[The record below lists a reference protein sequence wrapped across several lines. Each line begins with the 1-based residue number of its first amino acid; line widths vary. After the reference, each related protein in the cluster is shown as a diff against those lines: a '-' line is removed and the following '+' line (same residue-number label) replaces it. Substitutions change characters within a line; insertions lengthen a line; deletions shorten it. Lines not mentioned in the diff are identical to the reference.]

1 MGNKTR
7 IFGIAAAIAASAALF
22 AAPAQARTSINLSIG
37 TAVPYG
43 YVQPGY
49 VYTQPSYVYTQP
61 SYVYTE
67 PSYVYT
73 QPSYV
78 YTQPSTTIYYSN
90 GGGHRHHY
98 NRGWGDRDH
107 DGVPNRFD
115 RRPNNPYR
123 R

>member
-1 MGNKTR
+1 MGSKTR
-7 IFGIAAAIAASAALF
+7 IAGIVAAVAASAALF

-37 TAVPYG
+37 TGVPYG

-67 PSYVYT
+67 PA
-73 QPSYV
+73 YV
-78 YTQPSTTIYYSN
+78 YTQPSTVYYSN
-90 GGGHRHHY
+90 YGYGHRRHY
-98 NRGWGDRDH
+98 NRGWHDRDH

-123 R
+123 Y